1 VEAPL
6 RFDHRFAE
14 GRLVQVDR
22 RRWRLRDLPLGALD
36 LRGGELRVGD
46 PGAPEGWEALPVP
59 PAEAALVAHLARD
72 GRRELAAGATLRFGP
87 APVARWEAARPPEAP
102 PAARGLHTV
111 FYDEVLLLSPGVDAA
126 PDPPAGPAGR
136 AGAAAWLRGD
146 FGLSWTA
153 WWGWSEAGALVAL
166 GLDLGLLWAEDEPEI
181 VLPIDPLHE
190 GPLESPALLAAGLRA
205 RQLKPPL
212 VGVSVSVELSG
223 EDVARPSLTGPDGA
237 PWAVEVHS
245 EGGGAGPSVTT
256 LTFLTRAVQAGPLEL
271 RFVAP
276 DQRVPV

>member
-1 VEAPL
+1 M
-6 RFDHRFAE
+6 RFDHRFAD
-14 GRLVQVDR
+14 GRQVQVDR
-22 RRWRLRDLPLGALD
+22 QRWRLRDLPLGELD
-36 LRGGELRVGD
+36 LRGGELQIGD

-59 PAEAALVAHLARD
+59 PAPAALTAHLARD
-72 GRRELAAGATLRFGP
+72 GRRELAAGATLRFGA
-87 APVARWEAARPPEAP
+87 APVERWEAARPPGAP

-111 FYDEVLLLSPGVDAA
+111 LYDEVLVLHPGPGA
-126 PDPPAGPAGR
+126 PEAEPPAGPAGR
-136 AGAAAWLRGD
+136 SGPGVWLRGD

-153 WWGWSEAGALVAL
+153 WWGWSAAGELVAV
-166 GLDLGLLWAEDEPEI
+166 GVDLGLLWAEDEPVI
-181 VLPIDPLHE
+181 ALPIDPLHE

-212 VGVSVSVELSG
+212 VGVSVCVELSG
-223 EDVARPSLTGPDGA
+223 EDIARPALIGPDGQ

-256 LTFLTRAVQAGPLEL
+256 LTFLTRAVATGPLEL